1 MDKRKLSEA
10 LGSHPYGAYT
20 VENVCLV
27 NWGRDLI
34 FDCVYDPAG
43 PSKPV
48 PFRLIFK
55 DCRELRWKAYA
66 HLDVEPNGAHPGRQ
80 PATPLV
86 DIRIGRGQHRSPT
99 HILTDHFGVS
109 LSCGQALLQAGDQ
122 TPVALSQVEK

>member
-1 MDKRKLSEA
+1 MDKRKISEA

-20 VENVCLV
+20 IENVHFI

-48 PFRLIFK
+48 AFSLIFK

-66 HLDVEPNGAHPGRQ
+66 HLDVESNGTHLNQQ
-80 PATPLV
+80 PVTPLV
-86 DIRIGRGQHRSPT
+86 DIRFGRDHHRSPT
-99 HILTDHFGVS
+99 HILTDHFGLS
-109 LSCGQALLQAGDQ
+109 LSCGAVLLQTGNLA
-122 TPVALSQVEK
+122 PVSLSE